1 MIENAHGI
9 IALIVAVL
17 IGVGGTL
24 YFRLAVMRRDET
36 AAGLSALA
44 AMSWRTFIHLVLDAL
59 ARRGY
64 TRVFNRET
72 PSGDNDY
79 TLECD
84 GKRWLLSC
92 KHGSAFV
99 LGSAHVVELANNIRL
114 ANAAGGILATQ
125 GRIAD
130 EAKPVA
136 ALQRIELLDGPTLWP
151 ELRELIDPQQ
161 RAGILAGAKRKA
173 GQRTLLSWL
182 LALVAGIATFLF
194 LPGSSVPV
202 SMGSSMPSATQPKN
216 PEQRKTDAP
225 TTTDTRPIAAPAPDD
240 VAALEQQRSDIAD
253 AVSTLPMVDRAV
265 WTTQSTLQVYLLDA
279 STDAIPQICPL
290 LLRYDALAPSRIQ
303 LTPPPSSSL
312 PTRFRQCRSY

>member
-44 AMSWRTFIHLVLDAL
+44 AMSWRTFINLVLDAL

-240 VAALEQQRSDIAD
+240 VAAFEQQRSDVAD
-253 AVSTLPMVDRAV
+253 AVSTLRMVDRAV

-303 LTPPPSSSL
+303 LTPPPGSSL